1 MAKGNR
7 GGKAGAGGG
16 SSASSR
22 LRNGESAFVSFPPT
36 ALNPDGEAI
45 IAKTSDGGYRY
56 MGHIPNYDYIRIDSD
71 SADYKQAQREYNV
84 KASMTADGQITV
96 QNAGLYNRKKTF
108 KDAEAFRKDVIKRI
122 DSRSQFDKDELDS
135 LKKGRISQI
144 QAEYY
149 RGVVKKNSSSMAI
162 KKMNEG
168 IRNNMQATKE
178 RLTVA
183 ERAKAKANQLADSLK
198 RQYQVR
204 NGL

>member
-1 MAKGNR
+1 MCSNM
-7 GGKAGAGGG
+7 GGG
-16 SSASSR
+16 SGGSGGGGSASASN
-22 LRNGESAFVSFPPT
+22 LRNGESPFASFSPMP
-36 ALNPDGEAI
+36 LKPEGEPI
-45 IAKTSDGGYRY
+45 IARTADGGYRY
-56 MGHIPNYDYIRIDSD
+56 MGHIPDYDNIRIDRD
-71 SADYKQAQREYNV
+71 SADYKQAQRDYNI
-84 KASMTADGQITV
+84 KASMTANGQIVV

-108 KDAEAFRKDVIKRI
+108 KDVETFRKDVIKRI
-122 DSRSQFDKDELDS
+122 DSRSQFDKDKLNS

-183 ERAKAKANQLADSLK
+183 ENAKAKVNQIVDNLK
-198 RQYQVR
+198 RQNR
-204 NGL
+204 